1 MCVCVVQF
9 ERRDARCVHAV
20 VGFLGDDAGVA
31 RAEVWRLSAE
41 GRGTTVK
48 AASLRLGP
56 MWIFTG
62 SGTVRENFLATDS
75 MDVHTT
81 WAMALALRAST
92 SKTHS
97 SCTVST
103 S

>member
-1 MCVCVVQF
+1 MCECVCVVQF

-75 MDVHTT
+75 MDAV
-81 WAMALALRAST
+81 SY
-92 SKTHS
+92 THL
-97 SCTVST
+97 TLPT
-103 S
+103 KA

>member
-41 GRGTTVK
+41 GTRDDGEG
-48 AASLRLGP
+48 AR
-56 MWIFTG
+56 
-62 SGTVRENFLATDS
+62 R
-75 MDVHTT
+75 
-81 WAMALALRAST
+81 
-92 SKTHS
+92 
-97 SCTVST
+97 
-103 S
+103 